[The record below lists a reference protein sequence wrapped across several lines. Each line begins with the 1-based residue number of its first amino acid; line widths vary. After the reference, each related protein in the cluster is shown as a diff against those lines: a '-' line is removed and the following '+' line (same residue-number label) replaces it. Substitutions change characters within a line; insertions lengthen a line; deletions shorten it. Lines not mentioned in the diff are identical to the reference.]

1 MLYGHKEIVD
11 NRTATLVTSATTVE
25 EYTSFLK
32 IVQGQAFDKRN
43 FNEVYTSQALQHMVE
58 DLYRGFKKPIHVF
71 YHNDDAQRDA
81 FVAEWKINVVENGVQ
96 SRDKQADMLFEEKYR
111 KENEAKQKRNADEAA
126 AEAAGQE
133 YTGEREKTIAEM
145 FGLEENDPWDRRTE
159 EELEYDREMKKMMND
174 AKAAGTMSDDS
185 FAAPANPSN
194 ANPDKMQ
201 PGQTPPSNGKLT
213 ITDSDGIINAD
224 GSLNI
229 SNIQAVKTG
238 GPVDENL
245 KAAREQAYDDKK
257 KELLQG
263 RKTFSPED
271 FAAVLAGDGSSDAN
285 MIKGDREIRNG
296 TKPIERPSLSQTA
309 EEARADVQKME
320 DDAMA
325 QTRRENDFKH
335 KQEAEQ
341 GIFRGADLFGEDD
354 VDFGDLDPDL
364 QAALQNYGV
373 QASTISVKD
382 YPFNSQL
389 GGKSVIPFDTFGR
402 VSDPGKE
409 MTAVVDTVNVV
420 QHGTV
425 NMGATAAMVVSR
437 EDESRDGWVIYQ
449 RTGGRLGNTVV
460 TSVVRIR

>member
-1 MLYGHKEIVD
+1 MLNGHKEIVD
-11 NRTATLVTSATTVE
+11 NRIATLVTSATTIN
-25 EYTSFLK
+25 EYMDFLK
-32 IVQGQAFDKRN
+32 VVQGQAFDKRN

-71 YHNDDAQRDA
+71 YHNDADQRDA
-81 FVAEWKINVVENGVQ
+81 FITEWKINVLENGVQ
-96 SRDKQADMLFEEKYR
+96 SRDKQADMIFEDKYQRENAEKQ
-111 KENEAKQKRNADEAA
+111 ARNAAEAA
-126 AEAAGQE
+126 AEAAGVE
-133 YTGEREKTIAEM
+133 YTGEREKTIGEM

-185 FAAPANPSN
+185 FASPASSN

-201 PGQTPPSNGKLT
+201 PGTTPAPNGKLT
-213 ITDSDGIINAD
+213 ITDTDGIINAD

-245 KAAREQAYDDKK
+245 KASREQAYEDKK
-257 KELLQG
+257 QELLQG
-263 RKTFSPED
+263 RKTFSPDD

-296 TKPIERPSLSQTA
+296 TKPIERPSLSQNA
-309 EEARADVQKME
+309 EEARAEVQKME

-354 VDFGDLDPDL
+354 VDFDDLDPAL
-364 QAALQNYGV
+364 QASLQNNGV
-373 QASTISVKD
+373 NNDTVSVKD

-389 GGKSVIPFDTFGR
+389 GGKSIIPFDTFGR

-409 MTAVVDTVNVV
+409 MTAIVDTVNLT

-437 EDESRDGWVIYQ
+437 EDESKDGWIIYQ